1 MIIPTFLMLSSY
13 FHTMKPFLSL
23 LLLLVCS
30 TTFAQRKVGQARLDS
45 LVAEL
50 AHAKPDTNRVN
61 LLNALSIFYVNRNPD
76 EGIHYANQSLILAQ
90 RLAWKKGMAYAYNG
104 LGRNY
109 SAKSEYPKGL
119 AYYMSGL
126 KIAEAIKEKDLIA
139 GITGNVG
146 TVYFELANYP
156 QALAYYKRALK
167 NHEEVGNKGAMAL
180 WLSNIGGIYIDQ
192 GDYAQALDY
201 YHQSL
206 KLNEVIGFQGSPMES
221 TLDNLGLAYLNLAI
235 YPQAL
240 SYLQN
245 GLSLS
250 KTKNNKTRVA
260 TGYANLGRLY
270 VKMATDSNTTFLT
283 TLLRSNKVNALR
295 KANAYTDSA
304 IVVAKELGSLSPLY
318 QAYQTQSQIQDA
330 LGEPQAA
337 LGSYQNFIKTKDL
350 VINQQN
356 INNIAATT
364 LQYEFDKKESALH
377 FEQQLTAAQ
386 LQKQTLLTKQ
396 QAQELSL
403 TAQAAQLANKER
415 DLQRLEYLQEKAAK
429 QDKEKQLALSQ
440 KEKALKA
447 TALELSQAEVQNQ
460 TQQRTYLLAGFGLLA
475 ALLGLIVY
483 GYAQKQKANT
493 ILQRQKEEINTQ
505 RTKAENALIE
515 LKATQT
521 QLIQKEK
528 MASLGE
534 LTAGI
539 AHEIQNP
546 LNFVN
551 NFSEVSAELV
561 TELKEER
568 EKGQPGVSG
577 GRDSVFENEL
587 LDDLQQNLQKIA
599 HHGGRASAIVRGMLE
614 HSRTNPGEKRPT
626 NLNLLADEY
635 LKIAYQGLRAKDKA
649 FNAELVTEFGSD
661 IGLIEVVP
669 QEIGRVLLNLYN
681 NAFYAV
687 QQRDKGNEYEK
698 TYQPTVTVSS
708 TQRNGLI
715 EIRVGD
721 NGTGIADAV
730 KAKIFQP
737 FFTTK
742 PTGEGTGLGLS
753 LSYDIITKGHGGS
766 LLVESNEGQGTEF
779 LIQLPTAND
788 L

>member
-1 MIIPTFLMLSSY
+1 M
-13 FHTMKPFLSL
+13 
-23 LLLLVCS
+23 
-30 TTFAQRKVGQARLDS
+30 
-45 LVAEL
+45 
-50 AHAKPDTNRVN
+50 
-61 LLNALSIFYVNRNPD
+61 
-76 EGIHYANQSLILAQ
+76 
-90 RLAWKKGMAYAYNG
+90 
-104 LGRNY
+104 
-109 SAKSEYPKGL
+109 
-119 AYYMSGL
+119 
-126 KIAEAIKEKDLIA
+126 
-139 GITGNVG
+139 
-146 TVYFELANYP
+146 
-156 QALAYYKRALK
+156 
-167 NHEEVGNKGAMAL
+167 
-180 WLSNIGGIYIDQ
+180 
-192 GDYAQALDY
+192 
-201 YHQSL
+201 
-206 KLNEVIGFQGSPMES
+206 
-221 TLDNLGLAYLNLAI
+221 GLAYLNLVD

-240 SYLQN
+240 TYLQN
-245 GLSLS
+245 GLNLS
-250 KTKNNKTRVA
+250 KANRNKRA
-260 TGYANLGRLY
+260 LAGIYNNLGKLY
-270 VKMATDSNTTFLT
+270 LKIATDSNATFLT
-283 TLLRSNKVNALR
+283 TLLSSNKTSTLQ
-295 KANAYTDSA
+295 KANAYADSA
-304 IVVAKELGSLSPLY
+304 VVLAKERGDLTTLY
-318 QAYQTQSQIQDA
+318 QAYQTRSQIQDA
-330 LGEPQAA
+330 LGEPQVA
-337 LGSYQNFIKTKDL
+337 LVSYKDFITTRDL
-350 VINQQN
+350 VFSQQN
-356 INNIAATT
+356 TNQIAAAI
-364 LQYEFDKKESALH
+364 LQYDFDKKETALNY
-377 FEQQLTAAQ
+377 EQQLTTAQ

-396 QAQELSL
+396 QAQELDL
-403 TAQAAQLANKER
+403 KAQTAQLANKER
-415 DLQRLEYLQEKAAK
+415 DLQRLQYLQEKAAK

-505 RTKAENALIE
+505 RTNAENALIE
-515 LKATQT
+515 LKATQI

-577 GRDSVFENEL
+577 ERDSVFEDQL

-599 HHGGRASAIVRGMLE
+599 HHGGRASTIVHGMLE

-635 LKIAYQGLRAKDKA
+635 LKIAYQGLRAKDKE

-687 QQRDKGNEYEK
+687 QQRDKGKECEK

-721 NGTGIADAV
+721 NGTGIPNSV

-742 PTGEGTGLGLS
+742 PAGEGTGLGLS

>member
-1 MIIPTFLMLSSY
+1 MAIGSA
-13 FHTMKPFLSL
+13 
-23 LLLLVCS
+23 
-30 TTFAQRKVGQARLDS
+30 FAQRKVGQARLDS

-50 AHAKPDTNRVN
+50 AHAKPDTNRVK
-61 LLNALSIFYVNRNPD
+61 LLNALSIFYVNRHPD
-76 EGIHYANQSLILAQ
+76 EGIHYANQALVLAQ
-90 RLAWKKGMAYAYNG
+90 RLAWKKGMTSAYNG

-126 KIAEAIKEKDLIA
+126 KIAEAIKDKDLIA

-146 TVYFELANYP
+146 NLYFDLANYP

-167 NHEEVGNKGAMAL
+167 EHEEVGNKGAMAL
-180 WLSNIGGIYIDQ
+180 WLSNIGGVYIDQ
-192 GDYAQALDY
+192 GDYAQSLNY
-201 YHQSL
+201 YHKAL
-206 KLNEVIGFQGSPMES
+206 KLNEAIGFQSSPMES
-221 TLDNLGLAYLNLAI
+221 TLDNLGLAYLNLAE

-260 TGYANLGRLY
+260 TGYGNLGRLY
-270 VKMATDSNTTFLT
+270 VKLATDSNATFLT

-295 KANAYTDSA
+295 KANTYTDSA
-304 IVVAKELGSLSPLY
+304 IVVAKELGSLSLLY

-356 INNIAATT
+356 SNNIAAAT
-364 LQYEFDKKESALH
+364 LQYEFDKKETAFH
-377 FEQQLTAAQ
+377 FEQQLTAAK

-403 TAQAAQLANKER
+403 KAQAAELANKER
-415 DLQRLEYLQEKAAK
+415 DLQKLQYLQEKAAK
-429 QDKEKQLALSQ
+429 QDKEKQLAFSQ
-440 KEKALKA
+440 KEQALKA
-447 TALELSQAEVQNQ
+447 TALELSQAEVQSKNQ
-460 TQQRTYLLAGFGLLA
+460 ERTYLLAGFGLLA

-483 GYAQKQKANT
+483 GYTQKQKANT

-515 LKATQT
+515 LRATQT

-546 LNFVN
+546 LNFVT

-561 TELKEER
+561 TELEAEQLK
-568 EKGQPGVSG
+568 SN
-577 GRDSVFENEL
+577 RDTELEAEL
-587 LDDLQQNLQKIA
+587 LVALKQNLQKIT
-599 HHGGRASAIVRGMLE
+599 HHGGRASAIVSGMLE
-614 HSRTNPGEKRPT
+614 HSRSSAGEKRPT
-626 NLNLLADEY
+626 DLNALADEY
-635 LKIAYQGLRAKDKA
+635 LKLAYHGLKAKDKN
-649 FNAELVTEFGSD
+649 FTAELVTEFGND
-661 IGLIEVVP
+661 LGLLEVVP

-687 QQRDKGNEYEK
+687 NEK
-698 TYQPTVTVSS
+698 QKIAPSDYQPTVSVCTTRV
-708 TQRNGLI
+708 NGLTQ
-715 EIRVGD
+715 IRVND
-721 NGTGIADAV
+721 NGTGISSSV
-730 KAKIFQP
+730 EGKIFQP

-742 PTGEGTGLGLS
+742 PTGQGTGLGLS
-753 LSYDIITKGHGGS
+753 LSYDIITKGHRGS
-766 LLVESNEGQGTEF
+766 LLVHSQEGKGTEF
-779 LIQLPTAND
+779 VIQLPTTTV
-788 L
+788 